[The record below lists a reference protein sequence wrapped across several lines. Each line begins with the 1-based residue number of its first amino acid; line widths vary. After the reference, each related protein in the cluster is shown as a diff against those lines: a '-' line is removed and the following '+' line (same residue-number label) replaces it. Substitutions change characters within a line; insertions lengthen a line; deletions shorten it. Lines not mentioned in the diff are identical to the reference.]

1 MADGQGMP
9 WRQADGKT
17 TSFPSAFHGPSS
29 RTASFDMRSMNR
41 LKIGLIGK
49 PISSVCS
56 ATCSAV
62 CSAACAAVH
71 RFQNGTIDIGREDD
85 T

>member
-1 MADGQGMP
+1 MADWQGMA

-29 RTASFDMRSMNR
+29 CTASFDRRHMNSR

-49 PISSVCS
+49 PI
-56 ATCSAV
+56 SAV

>member
-1 MADGQGMP
+1 MS

-17 TSFPSAFHGPSS
+17 TSFPSAFHGPFYS
-29 RTASFDMRSMNR
+29 RTASFDRRSMNSR